1 MSKWRLY
8 RHNRFGHIFWGF
20 SKGSK
25 AMNGL
30 SRETRLQIMLNEEEL
45 AAIDDWRFKQRMPS
59 RAAAIR
65 QLLNIA
71 LRVQQKEGP
80 GKPMRSQD
88 YGVFDADEIE

>member
-1 MSKWRLY
+1 
-8 RHNRFGHIFWGF
+8 
-20 SKGSK
+20 
-25 AMNGL
+25 MNGL

-71 LRVQQKEGP
+71 LRVQQKDSA
-80 GKPMRSQD
+80 GKT
-88 YGVFDADEIE
+88 DEIARLRALRTPTMIE

>member
-1 MSKWRLY
+1 MMS
-8 RHNRFGHIFWGF
+8 
-20 SKGSK
+20 
-25 AMNGL
+25 GL

-71 LRVQQKEGP
+71 LRVQQKDGQV
-80 GKPMRSQD
+80 KPMRSQD
-88 YGVFDADEIE
+88 HGVFDADEIE